1 MVDKLITVSKAR
13 IGAKPFGKLTAAEQD
28 SVDEAMRLWL
38 DL

>member
-13 IGAKPFGKLTAAEQD
+13 NGGKPFGKLTAAEQD